1 MMNLKPL
8 GDRVIVKQDEAE
20 ETTAGGLILAHDA
33 KEKPQ
38 TGVVLKVGEGKL
50 DKDGNLVPV
59 PVKEGDRVLYGKYG
73 GTEVKVNGEENNL
86 LELIAA
92 DPAFGLSLED
102 LKKTMEPSRYVGRA
116 PEQVDAFLGQ
126 VVKPILE
133 KYSDILG
140 EKAEINV

>member
-20 ETTAGGLILAHDA
+20 ETTAGGLYIAA
-33 KEKPQ
+33 ESKEKPQ

-73 GTEVKVNGEENNL
+73 GTEVKVNGEEVMIL
-86 LELIAA
+86 R
-92 DPAFGLSLED
+92 SED
-102 LKKTMEPSRYVGRA
+102 IYAVFE
-116 PEQVDAFLGQ
+116 
-126 VVKPILE
+126 
-133 KYSDILG
+133 
-140 EKAEINV
+140 